1 MLIVRRSAGTGPA
14 AAGAQ
19 PGAVHLNGARC
30 ASGRSRGRPDVR
42 GRARP
47 MGALGADWMVI
58 GDQPQQ
64 ELGHD
69 ISTEPES

>member
-1 MLIVRRSAGTGPA
+1 
-14 AAGAQ
+14 
-19 PGAVHLNGARC
+19 
-30 ASGRSRGRPDVR
+30 
-42 GRARP
+42 